1 MTVLASPRRGQILE
15 EVTRARAL
23 LTAVEYTLSGS
34 DDPWMHQMCWHVGL
48 AVKNLEK
55 VR

>member
-15 EVTRARAL
+15 EAATARAL
-23 LTAVEYTLSGS
+23 LTAIEYTLQGS
-34 DDPWMHQMCWHVGL
+34 DDPWMHRMCWHVGL
-48 AVKNLEK
+48 AIKNLEN